1 SIDNYGSTKLVK
13 NIPLGGINR
22 VESTYQYSK
31 IRSQILLNISHL
43 IEQSLKQIDEYRFK
57 IENYLFHIISNK
69 NSTILNQT
77 NYIKDKSFIKFPQRP
92 SIPIEL
98 FQKTNQFDLNYF
110 INYSNIDQSNEINT
124 LIGRYDITNRMNP
137 TNDNYIIN
145 QRINKISEYIS
156 ENPFEYIEEYSKYLK
171 KLLNEYIKDDLY
183 ENIKSKINSLSL
195 CEQIKDF
202 FKKLN
207 QRYRIIVQVYI
218 EQHLDQSIII
228 ASRSLW
234 DNKYDTFIQ
243 ETVFKKN
250 IFILVIIFFIYKQ

>member
-13 NIPLGGINR
+13 NIPLGGINSLLKWSNESNDNLNRLMKKINR

-110 INYSNIDQSNEINT
+110 INYS
-124 LIGRYDITNRMNP
+124 
-137 TNDNYIIN
+137 
-145 QRINKISEYIS
+145 
-156 ENPFEYIEEYSKYLK
+156 
-171 KLLNEYIKDDLY
+171 
-183 ENIKSKINSLSL
+183 
-195 CEQIKDF
+195 
-202 FKKLN
+202 
-207 QRYRIIVQVYI
+207 
-218 EQHLDQSIII
+218 
-228 ASRSLW
+228 
-234 DNKYDTFIQ
+234 
-243 ETVFKKN
+243 
-250 IFILVIIFFIYKQ
+250 